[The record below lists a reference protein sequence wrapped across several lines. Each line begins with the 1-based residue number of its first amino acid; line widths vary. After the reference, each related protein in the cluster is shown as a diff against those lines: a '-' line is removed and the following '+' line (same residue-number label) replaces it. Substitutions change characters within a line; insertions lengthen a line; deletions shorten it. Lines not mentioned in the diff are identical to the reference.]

1 MKWVR
6 MIGVLTG
13 LLLALFQ
20 ELLVAADL
28 EDEIRLGVTIR
39 NRDMLERAPSC
50 MHTFSRVE
58 LVNQVRFL

>member
-1 MKWVR
+1 MGLVLVR
-6 MIGVLTG
+6 AI
-13 LLLALFQ
+13 
-20 ELLVAADL
+20 E

-58 LVNQVRFL
+58 LVNQVGLLVAEILILIHPSE